1 QKDEFKLYRKLFNFM
16 YKEIKK
22 PDIYLFLYQNT
33 NRLLENIKKRGRA
46 YEQNIEAQYLEKINK
61 GYLDFL
67 KEHPQQNSIVL
78 DLSELDFIK
87 HPKDYTFI
95 LEQLE
100 DNLLKNLF

>member
-1 QKDEFKLYRKLFNFM
+1 M

-33 NRLLENIKKRGRA
+33 DRLLENIKNRGRT
-46 YEQNIEAQYLEKINK
+46 YEQNIEAQYLEKINR

-78 DLSELDFIK
+78 NLSELDFIK

-100 DNLLKNLF
+100 DNLLRKAF